1 MNASDRPQITP
12 ANTTPTPKESREMPY
27 VDPCATC
34 RIRDHWCCDPWEN
47 HFDHEGDD
55 Q

>member
-1 MNASDRPQITP
+1 
-12 ANTTPTPKESREMPY
+12 MPY

-47 HFDHEGDD
+47 PQDHEDTE
-55 Q
+55 

>member
-1 MNASDRPQITP
+1 
-12 ANTTPTPKESREMPY
+12 MPY
-27 VDPCATC
+27 PDPCATC

-47 HFDHEGDD
+47 PQDHEGDD